1 MSEIPRTEAAWDE
14 SNPLHK
20 LSDKERREV
29 CAQLERELLTSNAII
44 ASHETGDK
52 MLLEMLGSET
62 IAEGIEKLKRAT
74 YNSLPQASKL

>member
-1 MSEIPRTEAAWDE
+1 MKPMSEIPRTEAAWDE

-44 ASHETGDK
+44 ASHETG
-52 MLLEMLGSET
+52 
-62 IAEGIEKLKRAT
+62 
-74 YNSLPQASKL
+74 